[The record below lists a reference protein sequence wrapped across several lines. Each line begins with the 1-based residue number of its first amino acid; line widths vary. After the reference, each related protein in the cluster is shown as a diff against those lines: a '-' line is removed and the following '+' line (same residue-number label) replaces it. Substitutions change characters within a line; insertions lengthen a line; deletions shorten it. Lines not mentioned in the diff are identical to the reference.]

1 LLQFTERHIIVIL
14 HREENMISQGTLELL
29 SIISNVQN
37 VDNEDNDIENRQFE
51 IFVSKTKNWRFKILS
66 LLRLLLNLT

>member
-1 LLQFTERHIIVIL
+1 
-14 HREENMISQGTLELL
+14 MISQGTLELL